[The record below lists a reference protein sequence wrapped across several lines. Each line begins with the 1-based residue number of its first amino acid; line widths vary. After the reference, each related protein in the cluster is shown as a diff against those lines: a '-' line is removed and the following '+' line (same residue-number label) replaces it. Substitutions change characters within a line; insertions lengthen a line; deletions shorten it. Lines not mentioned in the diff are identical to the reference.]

1 MLLTLLKSTVLF
13 SLLPPD
19 PEALT
24 SPLFPVSKFPG
35 ADCGD
40 ANSPKLKQKRYKFKM
55 VQKMN

>member
-13 SLLPPD
+13 SLLPPV
-19 PEALT
+19 PVALT

-40 ANSPKLKQKRYKFKM
+40 ANSPKLKQRR
-55 VQKMN
+55 